1 MVLIA
6 PRNGTSDILRDDLK
20 AINVTLNILPYKY
33 YRTKVSAMYNNDA
46 IESMLT
52 VSEVAQLL
60 HIHPNTLRRWSNEG
74 RLNAFRITPRGDRRF
89 KKQDVDRFLSQLNSY
104 SNQNV

>member
-1 MVLIA
+1 MKLTLIKV
-6 PRNGTSDILRDDLK
+6 NFIE
-20 AINVTLNILPYKY
+20 NNIGQEKMQ
-33 YRTKVSAMYNNDA
+33 TTDTMDA
-46 IESMLT
+46 MLT

-89 KKQDVDRFLSQLNSY
+89 KKQEVDRFLSQLSY
-104 SNQNV
+104 GFQIESGLGK

>member
-1 MVLIA
+1 MQSVESI
-6 PRNGTSDILRDDLK
+6 
-20 AINVTLNILPYKY
+20 
-33 YRTKVSAMYNNDA
+33 DA
-46 IESMLT
+46 LLT

-89 KKQDVDRFLSQLNSY
+89 KKQEVDRFLSELSFGIPAENGLNI
-104 SNQNV
+104 

>member
-1 MVLIA
+1 MMQ
-6 PRNGTSDILRDDLK
+6 
-20 AINVTLNILPYKY
+20 TLE
-33 YRTKVSAMYNNDA
+33 TMDA
-46 IESMLT
+46 MLT

-89 KKQDVDRFLSQLNSY
+89 KKQEVDRFLSQLSY
-104 SNQNV
+104 GFPAGEEIVK

>member
-1 MVLIA
+1 MKMQTTDTV
-6 PRNGTSDILRDDLK
+6 
-20 AINVTLNILPYKY
+20 
-33 YRTKVSAMYNNDA
+33 DA
-46 IESMLT
+46 LLT

-89 KKQDVDRFLSQLNSY
+89 KKQEVDRFLSELSY
-104 SNQNV
+104 GFPVGNVLK

>member
-1 MVLIA
+1 MQSTETI
-6 PRNGTSDILRDDLK
+6 
-20 AINVTLNILPYKY
+20 
-33 YRTKVSAMYNNDA
+33 DA
-46 IESMLT
+46 MLT

-89 KKQDVDRFLSQLNSY
+89 KKQEVDRFLSQLSY
-104 SNQNV
+104 GFQLGSGLGK

>member
-1 MVLIA
+1 MLIKMYY
-6 PRNGTSDILRDDLK
+6 GTKEEAKPIG
-20 AINVTLNILPYKY
+20 A
-33 YRTKVSAMYNNDA
+33 AM
-46 IESMLT
+46 EGMLT

-89 KKQDVDRFLSQLNSY
+89 KRQDVERFLTEFSYLNSVNNA
-104 SNQNV
+104 SPERESVLAEV